1 MKDVFDKD
9 YPTKRPDAPGEC
21 ETTAPYAD
29 GGAYRTPKEVGAVY
43 PHLVKTYGQQVVDEV
58 FIPKFEEML
67 QVTIILPSD
76 QKNNKSSTFFER
88 ISYKRGG
95 HIYVFGW
102 VLTTFCGAS
111 I

>member
-9 YPTKRPDAPGEC
+9 YPTKRPDASGGY

-67 QVTIILPSD
+67 QVTIILLSH
-76 QKNNKSSTFFER
+76 QKNKSIPTPHSLLPF
-88 ISYKRGG
+88 
-95 HIYVFGW
+95 
-102 VLTTFCGAS
+102 
-111 I
+111 